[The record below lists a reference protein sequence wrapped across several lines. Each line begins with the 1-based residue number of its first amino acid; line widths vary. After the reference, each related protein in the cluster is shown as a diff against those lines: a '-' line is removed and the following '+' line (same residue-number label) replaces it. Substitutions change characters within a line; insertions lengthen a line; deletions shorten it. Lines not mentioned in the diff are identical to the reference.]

1 MDWSRLRRHSPN
13 NNGGGFSLVEVIVS
27 VVLLAVSTVAIMSVF
42 NSSISTMRSS
52 TELDATAAAISA
64 DLAVIERMNDY
75 YSCPTGSCS
84 VGNLSNAPPNKYEYA
99 PSASDALPPQHFLR
113 CVQTILPTFLSN
125 WSIPSALAPLSRPTT
140 AYPLLPF
147 QEQQSFIP
155 IMESIATFT
164 SWNLITQLAP
174 RTARARRKL
183 VHKYQFSHGA
193 QRHPIPERPLAA

>member
-27 VVLLAVSTVAIMSVF
+27 VVLLAVFTVAIMSVF

-99 PSASDALPPQHFLR
+99 PSASDAAASTAFLAL
-113 CVQTILPTFLSN
+113 CTNNPANLSVELVNTIGA
-125 WSIPSALAPLSRPTT
+125 SATIT
-140 AYPLLPF
+140 ANNGI
-147 QEQQSFIP
+147 SP
-155 IMESIATFT
+155 IAIS
-164 SWNLITQLAP
+164 
-174 RTARARRKL
+174 RTAKL
-183 VHKYQFSHGA
+183 HPDNGVNRYLYIVEWTPPMGA
-193 QRHPIPERPLAA
+193 KRQIILSPTVAQWCP